1 MKNIYYSSN
10 AFMDFFPTNSRS
22 NFNSYIDI
30 HHLDYLQDEN
40 IEAAIKSITYDDK
53 TIVSIKKN
61 YIKPNLVI
69 KEVISEAIYYDVLDR
84 YFLNDSVSEYDLQ
97 IFDLSKSV
105 DYMVQTDG
113 ARILGVYEE
122 KKTDSFFSNI
132 IILFPTFIIH
142 NLFLH
147 DIDIES
153 ENQLINYMNII
164 LKKVFNSKIRLGY
177 IEKNILQR
185 GKANNF
191 ILSSVEHDVYFS
203 SELANLLN
211 LGSLNLK
218 KYYSERFRDVFPLTQ
233 LKNLI
238 LSSNHIFLDSLF
250 NSKQEIEYY
259 IVRKRMKKKKLILNL
274 FKDDRLYGIRSNI
287 TDPSL
292 FNSNYNNIVSLFVGN
307 RTDDTVHIDFKNPSF
322 FTTRKELLSR
332 AFFQI
337 IEVGSG
343 ATPKFATGTP
353 TYIQVVVRKKK
364 MRKKFNIFL
373 DSSCKKSKET
383 HPENHPTNFR
393 IELPERLC
401 FSKHWQVSLKS
412 LFLPNTIYNISN
424 CWMICNQVTKGDG
437 KIYTNGYESL
447 HSIRLQLK
455 DGKYSTIENVL
466 NILSENILKEELPLE
481 ITLDGERIKIKC
493 NTWLQPETFL
503 EITMSDELA
512 SILGYIVPTTKFTK
526 IILQEYEESISLY
539 EPNIFVM
546 YPKNIVIGCDILDET
561 IFGGEHVKLL
571 KMVTNIKHSTRN
583 LLNFE
588 FLQDEFIDLNVKQFK
603 NIQINIMDATGNLV
617 KTDNSTPTTL
627 QLEFSSV

>member
-10 AFMDFFPTNSRS
+10 AFVNFFPTNSRS

-30 HHLDYLQDEN
+30 HHLDYLEDEN

-53 TIVSIKKN
+53 TVVSIKKN

-69 KEVISEAIYYDVLDR
+69 KEAISEVIYYDVLER
-84 YFLNDSVSEYDLQ
+84 YFLNDSVTEYNLQ
-97 IFDLSKSV
+97 TFDLLKSS

-113 ARILGVYEE
+113 TRIFGVYEVE
-122 KKTDSFFSNI
+122 KTDSFFSNI
-132 IILFPTFIIH
+132 LMVFPTFILH

-153 ENQLINYMNII
+153 ENQLINYINII

-185 GKANNF
+185 EKANNF
-191 ILSSVEHDVYFS
+191 ILSPVEHDVYFS
-203 SELANLLN
+203 KELGDHLN
-211 LGSLNLK
+211 LDSLNLK
-218 KYYSERFRDVFPLTQ
+218 KYSGERFRDVFPLTQ
-233 LKNLI
+233 LRNLI
-238 LSSNHIFLDSLF
+238 LSSNHTFLDSLF
-250 NSKQEIEYY
+250 NSKQEIQYH
-259 IVRKRMKKKKLILNL
+259 IVRKRMKKKKLILKL
-274 FKDDRLYGIRSNI
+274 FEDDRLYAIKTNI
-287 TDPSL
+287 TNPSL
-292 FNSNYNNIVSLFVGN
+292 FNSNYDNIVSLFVGN
-307 RTDDTVHIDFKNPSF
+307 RSNNTIHIDFKNPSF

-337 IEVGSG
+337 IEEGSG
-343 ATPKFATGTP
+343 ATPKFATGSP
-353 TYIQVVVRKKK
+353 TYIQVAVRKKK
-364 MRKKFNIFL
+364 MQKKFNMFL

-383 HPENHPTNFR
+383 HPENDATNFR

-401 FSKHWQVSLKS
+401 FSKHWQVTLKS

-424 CWMICNQVTKGDG
+424 CWMVCNQVTKGDG
-437 KIYTNGYESL
+437 KIYRNGYESL
-447 HSIRLQLK
+447 HTIKLQLK
-455 DGKYSTIENVL
+455 DGKYSTIENIL

-481 ITLDGERIKIKC
+481 IGLDGERIKIKC

-512 SILGYIVPTTKFTK
+512 SILGYIEPTKKFTK
-526 IILQEYEESISLY
+526 IILHDYEENISLY

-561 IFGGEHVKLL
+561 IFCGEHVKLL
-571 KMVTNIKHSTRN
+571 KMVTNIEHSTRN

-617 KTDNSTPTTL
+617 KTDNSTPTRL

>member
-10 AFMDFFPTNSRS
+10 AFVNFFPTNSRS

-30 HHLDYLQDEN
+30 HHLDYLEDEN
-40 IEAAIKSITYDDK
+40 IDAAIKSITYDDK
-53 TIVSIKKN
+53 TVVSIKKN

-84 YFLNDSVSEYDLQ
+84 YFLNDSVTEYNSQ
-97 IFDLSKSV
+97 TFDLSKSL

-113 ARILGVYEE
+113 TRIFGVYEVE
-122 KKTDSFFSNI
+122 KTDSFFSNI
-132 IILFPTFIIH
+132 LMVFPTFILH
-142 NLFLH
+142 NLFLD

-153 ENQLINYMNII
+153 ENQLINYINII

-185 GKANNF
+185 EKDNNF
-191 ILSSVEHDVYFS
+191 ILTPVEHDIYFS
-203 SELANLLN
+203 RELGHLLN
-211 LGSLNLK
+211 LDSLNLK
-218 KYYSERFRDVFPLTQ
+218 KYSGERFRDVFPLTQ
-233 LKNLI
+233 LRNLI
-238 LSSNHIFLDSLF
+238 LSSNHTFLDSLF
-250 NSKQEIEYY
+250 NSKQEIQYH
-259 IVRKRMKKKKLILNL
+259 IVRKRMKKKKLILKL
-274 FKDDRLYGIRSNI
+274 FEDDRLYAIKTNI
-287 TDPSL
+287 TNPSL
-292 FNSNYNNIVSLFVGN
+292 FNSNYDNIVSLFVGN
-307 RTDDTVHIDFKNPSF
+307 RSNDTIHIDFKNPSF

-337 IEVGSG
+337 IDEGSG
-343 ATPKFATGTP
+343 TTPKFGTGSP
-353 TYIQVVVRKKK
+353 TYIQVAVRKKK

-383 HPENHPTNFR
+383 HPENDATNFR

-401 FSKHWQVSLKS
+401 FSKHWQVTLKS

-424 CWMICNQVTKGDG
+424 CWIICNQATKGDG
-437 KIYTNGYESL
+437 KIYRNGYESL
-447 HSIRLQLK
+447 HSIKLQLK
-455 DGKYSTIENVL
+455 DGKYSTIENIL

-481 ITLDGERIKIKC
+481 IGLDGERIKIKC

-503 EITMSDELA
+503 EITMSYELA
-512 SILGYIVPTTKFTK
+512 SILGYIEPTKKFTK
-526 IILQEYEESISLY
+526 IILHDYEENISLY

-561 IFGGEHVKLL
+561 IFCGEHVKLL
-571 KMVTNIKHSTRN
+571 KMVTNIEHSTRN

-617 KTDNSTPTTL
+617 KTDNSTPTRL

>member
-1 MKNIYYSSN
+1 M
-10 AFMDFFPTNSRS
+10 
-22 NFNSYIDI
+22 
-30 HHLDYLQDEN
+30 
-40 IEAAIKSITYDDK
+40 
-53 TIVSIKKN
+53 
-61 YIKPNLVI
+61 
-69 KEVISEAIYYDVLDR
+69 
-84 YFLNDSVSEYDLQ
+84 
-97 IFDLSKSV
+97 
-105 DYMVQTDG
+105 
-113 ARILGVYEE
+113 
-122 KKTDSFFSNI
+122 
-132 IILFPTFIIH
+132 
-142 NLFLH
+142 
-147 DIDIES
+147 
-153 ENQLINYMNII
+153 
-164 LKKVFNSKIRLGY
+164 
-177 IEKNILQR
+177 
-185 GKANNF
+185 
-191 ILSSVEHDVYFS
+191 
-203 SELANLLN
+203 
-211 LGSLNLK
+211 
-218 KYYSERFRDVFPLTQ
+218 
-233 LKNLI
+233 
-238 LSSNHIFLDSLF
+238 
-250 NSKQEIEYY
+250 
-259 IVRKRMKKKKLILNL
+259 
-274 FKDDRLYGIRSNI
+274 
-287 TDPSL
+287 
-292 FNSNYNNIVSLFVGN
+292 FVGN

-364 MRKKFNIFL
+364 MGKKFNIFL

-383 HPENHPTNFR
+383 HPENHATNFR

-447 HSIRLQLK
+447 HSVKLQLK

-481 ITLDGERIKIKC
+481 ISLDGERIKIKC

-603 NIQINIMDATGNLV
+603 NIHINIMDATGNLV